1 MKYIAPFILLGICA
15 VSLLADL
22 VLLNRMLRALTKR
35 EASKVEKLCNK
46 SLVSIICGALSLSAY
61 VVLDELEKYPYLTIG
76 LIFLKIFGTIAPFAI
91 GGGFEI
97 YMFRKAAKNIK

>member
-1 MKYIAPFILLGICA
+1 MNYIAPFILLGICT
-15 VSLLADL
+15 VSLVADL
-22 VLLNRMLRALTKR
+22 VLLNRMLRALAKK

-76 LIFLKIFGTIAPFAI
+76 LIFLKILGTIGPFAI

-97 YMFRKAAKNIK
+97 YIFRKAVKKIK

>member
-46 SLVSIICGALSLSAY
+46 SLVRIICGALSLSAY
-61 VVLDELEKYPYLTIG
+61 VVLDELK
-76 LIFLKIFGTIAPFAI
+76 ARV
-91 GGGFEI
+91 GFCLGPVGEEI
-97 YMFRKAAKNIK
+97 

>member
-1 MKYIAPFILLGICA
+1 MKYIAPFILLSICA

-61 VVLDELEKYPYLTIG
+61 VVLDELEKYPYLRQYRTKKMRKKG
-76 LIFLKIFGTIAPFAI
+76 KCGKI
-91 GGGFEI
+91 
-97 YMFRKAAKNIK
+97 